1 MKRNRIT
8 YVTEEVFT
16 SDGTITYEYVR
27 TNDSKTQKINN
38 ENI

>member
-27 TNDSKTQKINN
+27 TNDKKLKK
-38 ENI
+38 

>member
-1 MKRNRIT
+1 MKSNQIT
-8 YVTEEVFT
+8 YLTEEVFM
-16 SDGTITYEYVR
+16 SNGTITYEYVR

>member
-1 MKRNRIT
+1 MKMNRIT
-8 YVTEEVFT
+8 YVTEEVFM

-27 TNDSKTQKINN
+27 TNDSKTQKIKN